1 MGKKKGKKTH
11 LDSMAL
17 HAKHSGTFPLP
28 FPAASKHS
36 ATFPLP
42 FPASMPYPKN
52 DFLRDTAQHPYNN
65 SFRRALET
73 SYEGFCVDNPS
84 VMKDEHQRVK
94 TALLAMERAGFF
106 RADVTQPFGLGT
118 KCAKTYVTRCLVGEP
133 GTTYKYLGL
142 RMFSH
147 SWRTNQANQQ
157 EALRTIFD
165 LNRILTERTK
175 EHLSDLNGKRAARN
189 AEATR
194 GRLGFDITLIN
205 LMESTVGLKDEPSLG
220 QGKCSVSWHAD
231 SSLENFS
238 NIAVYHLIDKEA
250 DADGRWSVGLRVAHN
265 SEGPHASRRGTD
277 ISVETKTPP
286 LTVSLP
292 SGSTYY
298 MLDDFNHHHQHA
310 VIAEGKVP
318 GRRFSSTHRLLRDS
332 HNVKDIIA
340 RCKSAC
346 ANFHKKGPKV
356 WRSEQLLLTE
366 MESEWL
372 RQFFIQ
378 GQAHHNLL
386 WKNNWQES
394 MEELLKYWSRLE
406 ERTKHTIDW
415 LQLGAEGRC
424 GLDDS
429 FAKVDGEA
437 LPRAERKLREKRKK
451 VWEAIEELLGRGEEN
466 SESPRKTLYEPMALL
481 LEERAVMRELWLARE
496 HDGVFHDLSRD
507 SRPMPLPVDFL
518 VDGLARSVD
527 RGQSPMPGSPKELR
541 DMAAALLCWG
551 TAYESGNTSDFPAW
565 SKPPIAPK
573 LTNKN
578 CMPLD
583 WDGWKDGVF
592 GLEMQDPWAMYILT
606 GEKKIETRAYSLPA
620 ALIGR
625 KIIILQSRRGKA
637 GVSALGDTVDLHF
650 DLVEQVGWCEFD
662 RVITY
667 RDQAAFE
674 ADKELHMVESG
685 SGYGWQAGLTEAIFG
700 WVVGEYGTFE
710 AEYREFN
717 DKAIRRHRSLFELQD
732 NTEGSKRKAVEST
745 SQLPEQRKRTKR
757 RKKRS

>member
-1 MGKKKGKKTH
+1 MGKNKGKQKH
-11 LDSMAL
+11 LAVDAKS
-17 HAKHSGTFPLP
+17 HNAKHSVTFPLP
-28 FPAASKHS
+28 YPAA
-36 ATFPLP
+36 LQ
-42 FPASMPYPKN
+42 YPKN
-52 DFLRDTAQHPYNN
+52 DFLRDRPPYID
-65 SFRRALET
+65 SYRRALET
-73 SYEGFCVDNPS
+73 SYEGFCVDDPS

-94 TALLAMERAGFF
+94 TALLTMESAGFF
-106 RADVTQPFGLGT
+106 RADITQPFGLGT

-147 SWRTNQANQQ
+147 SWRNEAHLNAFRSSLPMNQQ
-157 EALRTIFD
+157 EALKTIFD
-165 LNRILTERTK
+165 LNRLLTQQTK
-175 EHLSDLNGKRAARN
+175 KHLSDLNRKRAARN

-205 LMESTVGLKDEPSLG
+205 RMESTVGLKDEPSLG

-250 DADGRWSVGLRVAHN
+250 GADGQWSVGLRVAHN
-265 SEGPHASRRGTD
+265 SEGPQASRRGTD
-277 ISVETKTPP
+277 ISVETETPP
-286 LTVSLP
+286 LAVSLP

-310 VIAEGKVP
+310 VIADGKVP

-332 HNVKDIIA
+332 HNVQDIIA

-346 ANFHKKGPKV
+346 AAFHKKGPKV

-378 GQAHHNLL
+378 GQANHDLL
-386 WKNNWQES
+386 WKDNWQEP

-415 LQLGAEGRC
+415 LQHGAEGRC
-424 GLDDS
+424 GLDDG
-429 FAKVDGEA
+429 FAKLNGQA
-437 LPRAERKLREKRKK
+437 PPRAERKLREKRKK
-451 VWEAIEELLGRGEEN
+451 AREGIEELLERCEQN
-466 SESPRKTLYEPMALL
+466 SEGPRKVLYEPIALL

-496 HDGVFHDLSRD
+496 HDGVFHDVSRD

-527 RGQSPMPGSPKELR
+527 RGQSPMPESPKELR
-541 DMAAALLCWG
+541 NMAAALLCWG
-551 TAYESGNTSDFPAW
+551 TAYESGTTSDFSAW
-565 SKPPIAPK
+565 SKPSIAPK
-573 LTNKN
+573 STNEN
-578 CMPLD
+578 CKTLD
-583 WDGWKDGVF
+583 WDGWKSREF
-592 GLEMQDPWAMYILT
+592 GLEMQEPWAMCMLT
-606 GEKKIETRAYSLPA
+606 GGKKIETRAYSLPT

-625 KIIILQSRRGKA
+625 KIIILQSRRGKP
-637 GVSALGDTVDLHF
+637 GVSALGDTVDLHA
-650 DLVEQVGWCEFD
+650 DLVEQVGWCRFD
-662 RVITY
+662 RVVTY
-667 RDQAAFE
+667 RDQASFE

-685 SGYGWQAGLTEAIFG
+685 SGFGWQAGLTEAIFG
-700 WVVGEYGTFE
+700 WVVGEYGRFE
-710 AEYREFN
+710 TEYRECN

-732 NTEGSKRKAVEST
+732 SGEGSKRKAVEST
-745 SQLPEQRKRTKR
+745 SRIPEQRKRTKR

>member
-1 MGKKKGKKTH
+1 MRQQDDVSATTGKHFVK
-11 LDSMAL
+11 SL
-17 HAKHSGTFPLP
+17 HSKHSVTFPLP
-28 FPAASKHS
+28 FPAAFK
-36 ATFPLP
+36 FPKK
-42 FPASMPYPKN
+42 S
-52 DFLRDTAQHPYNN
+52 FLRHEAPYEE
-65 SFRRALET
+65 SFQRALET
-73 SYEGFCVDNPS
+73 SYEGFCVDDPS

-94 TALLAMERAGFF
+94 SALLAMEGAGFF
-106 RADVTQPFGLGT
+106 RVDVTQPFGLGT

-147 SWRTNQANQQ
+147 SWRANSPLSSSSASTIQN
-157 EALRTIFD
+157 EALQTVGD
-165 LNRILTERTK
+165 LNRILTQRTQK
-175 EHLSDLNGKRAARN
+175 HLSDLNQKRAARG

-205 LMESTVGLKDEPSLG
+205 LMESTVGLKDEPYLG

-250 DADGRWSVGLRVAHN
+250 DAESKWSVGLRVAHN
-265 SEGPHASRRGTD
+265 SEGPQASRRGTD
-277 ISVETKTPP
+277 ISVETETPP
-286 LTVSLP
+286 LAVSLP

-310 VIAEGKVP
+310 VIAEGKSP

-332 HNVKDIIA
+332 HNVNHIIS

-378 GQAHHNLL
+378 GQAHHDLL
-386 WKNNWQES
+386 WKNNWQEPI
-394 MEELLKYWSRLE
+394 EELLKYWSRLE
-406 ERTKHTIDW
+406 ERTKQTIDW
-415 LQLGAEGRC
+415 LQFGAEGRC

-429 FAKVDGEA
+429 STTVGGQPP
-437 LPRAERKLREKRKK
+437 PRAERKLREKRRKAF
-451 VWEAIEELLGRGEEN
+451 EGIEELLGRGEDN
-466 SESPRKTLYEPMALL
+466 SGGPRKSLYEPMALL

-518 VDGLARSVD
+518 VDGLVRHVD
-527 RGQSPMPGSPKELR
+527 RGQSPMPGSPNELR
-541 DMAAALLCWG
+541 DMAARLVGWG
-551 TAYESGNTSDFPAW
+551 KAYESGSKSDFPA
-565 SKPPIAPK
+565 KPIASPK
-573 LTNKN
+573 VMREH

-583 WDGWKDGVF
+583 WDGWKHGVF
-592 GLEMQDPWAMYILT
+592 GLEMQDPWAMCILT

-620 ALIGR
+620 ALIGQ
-625 KIIILQSRRGKA
+625 KIVILQSRRGEA
-637 GVSALGDTVDLHF
+637 GVSALGDKVALRAG
-650 DLVEQVGWCEFD
+650 LVEQVGWCKFD
-662 RVITY
+662 RVVAY
-667 RDQAAFE
+667 RDQVAFE
-674 ADKELHMVESG
+674 ADTELHMVERG
-685 SGYGWQAGLTEAIFG
+685 SGYGWQAGLTEAIYG
-700 WVVGEYGTFE
+700 WVVGEHCLFKEG
-710 AEYREFN
+710 YRESN
-717 DKAIRRHRSLFELQD
+717 GNAIRRHRSLFELQD
-732 NTEGSKRKAVEST
+732 TIEGSKRKVSESR
-745 SQLPEQRKRTKR
+745 SQLPGQRNRTKR